1 MSKMTKCG
9 IEFDQNDFDQNDQSE
24 SPLSWYLL
32 VSQCDG
38 SCATWSLKTKKFFK
52 NTTHYIKMCLPAHFF
67 RLFMGKKEGKV
78 M

>member
-9 IEFDQNDFDQNDQSE
+9 IDFDQNDFDQNDQSE
-24 SPLSWYLL
+24 LPLSSDLL
-32 VSQCDG
+32 VSQHNG
-38 SCATWSLKTKKFFK
+38 AYATWSLKTKKFFK
-52 NTTHYIKMCLPAHFF
+52 HTTHYMKMCLSGHFF